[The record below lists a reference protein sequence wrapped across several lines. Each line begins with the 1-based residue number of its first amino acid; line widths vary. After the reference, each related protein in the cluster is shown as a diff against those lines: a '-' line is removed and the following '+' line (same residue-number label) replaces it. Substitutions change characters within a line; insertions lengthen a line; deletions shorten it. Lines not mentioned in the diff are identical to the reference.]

1 MTVVLRTKL
10 FHPGLNLFLFFLVLV
25 GWACS
30 DPRGRDLR
38 PYYFPLRE
46 LTNGRV
52 YELEPL
58 GDTPPAPV
66 YWYYRS
72 FITDS
77 SLVLTANAYGTD
89 FIPDQLIRERYA
101 PQGMVTESV
110 ILYEPDSLG
119 TQQAAIATVEA
130 GNAFPFF
137 LPEERRPVYLYR
149 IRFRLPSQP
158 EVEQVLVLNRQFA
171 KDTLFD
177 FRGESIDA
185 IKFTLKGLVEV
196 RDTVLGGIDPQFS
209 GYELYAKGLGL
220 VESRRAFGPG
230 AELHYRLRDT
240 LSMDRLEELAR
251 GEGVGGRE

>member
-1 MTVVLRTKL
+1 MTVVLRTQL
-10 FHPGLNLFLFFLVLV
+10 TLHGLNLFVFFLLLLA
-25 GWACS
+25 GACS

-46 LTNGRV
+46 LTEGRV

-58 GDTPPAPV
+58 GATPPAPV

-72 FITDS
+72 FVSDS
-77 SLVLTANAYGTD
+77 ALVLTANAYGTD
-89 FIPDQLIRERYA
+89 FIPDQLIRERYT
-101 PQGMVTESV
+101 PEGMITEEV

-119 TQQAAIATVEA
+119 TQLAATATVEA

-137 LPEERRPVYLYR
+137 LAEDRRPVYLYR

-158 EVEQVLVLNRQFA
+158 AVEQVLVLNRQFA

-177 FRGESIDA
+177 FRGESIEA
-185 IKFTLKGLVEV
+185 IQFTLKGLVEV
-196 RDTVLGGIDPQFS
+196 RDTVQGGIDPEFS
-209 GYELYAKGLGL
+209 GYELYARGLGL

-240 LSMDRLEELAR
+240 LSMDRLEALAR
-251 GEGVGGRE
+251 RSLGRE